1 MDDQNWIP
9 VFSTTTPFQ
18 AEIVKQM
25 LNSNGVEAVVLNK
38 QDSSYPTIGE
48 AQVFVQTS
56 DESTAKRLIEEIE
69 FWAHSL
75 NEP

>member
-9 VFSTTTPFQ
+9 VFSTTIPFQ

-48 AQVFVQTS
+48 AQVFVLATE
-56 DESTAKRLIEEIE
+56 ESTAKKLIEEIV
-69 FWAHSL
+69 F
-75 NEP
+75 